1 VSTHTVTLSDAQF
14 KAEVLDSQQP
24 VLVDFWATW
33 CAPCVAMK
41 PALDELA
48 EQYAGRVKVATMNI
62 EDHQATPQAYG
73 IRSIPNLVVF
83 KGGRVVGQVAS
94 ALPKAKL
101 EELLKKAL

>member
-1 VSTHTVTLSDAQF
+1 MSTHTVTVSDAQF

-48 EQYAGRVKVATMNI
+48 AEYAGRAKVATMNI

-73 IRSIPNLVVF
+73 IRSVPNLVVF

-101 EELLKKAL
+101 EELLKRAL

>member
-14 KAEVLDSQQP
+14 KTEVLDSQQP

-48 EQYAGRVKVATMNI
+48 VEYAGRAKVATMNI
-62 EDHQATPQAYG
+62 EDHQQTPQAYG
-73 IRSIPNLVVF
+73 IRSIPNLVLF

-101 EELLKKAL
+101 EELLRKAL

>member
-1 VSTHTVTLSDAQF
+1 MSTHTVTVSDAQF
-14 KAEVLDSQQP
+14 KAEVLDSAQP

-41 PALDELA
+41 PALEELA
-48 EQYAGRVKVATMNI
+48 AEYAGRAKVATMNI
-62 EDHQATPQAYG
+62 EDHQVTPQAFG
-73 IRSIPNLVVF
+73 IRSVPNLVVF

-101 EELLKKAL
+101 EELLKRAL

>member
-101 EELLKKAL
+101 EELLKRAL